1 VQDNVL
7 PALLKTLCKA
17 QGINKKR
24 PELIAGTGKATEVF
38 KPADRLRA
46 FEN

>member
-1 VQDNVL
+1 MQDNVL
-7 PALLKTLCKA
+7 PALHQTLCKA

-24 PELIAGTGKATEVF
+24 PELIADTGKATEVF

-46 FEN
+46 LEN